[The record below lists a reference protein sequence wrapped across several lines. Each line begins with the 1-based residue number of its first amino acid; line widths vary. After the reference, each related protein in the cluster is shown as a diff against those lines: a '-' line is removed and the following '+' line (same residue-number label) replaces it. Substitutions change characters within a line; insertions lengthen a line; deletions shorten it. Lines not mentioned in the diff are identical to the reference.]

1 MVSIKYLVI
10 IILAFFVNDL
20 YSQRYNIVDFGA
32 VTDTTKLSTEAV
44 QNAINSCNANGG
56 GEVIIPAGSF
66 KIGSVILKSNV
77 TLFLEAGAILYGS
90 PDINDYT
97 KIKTSFISLRTQDS
111 ILQLI
116 YAENCSNVGIRGYGE
131 INGQGA
137 GFIAAPGDEG
147 ITRPFLIR
155 FIRCTDVRVE
165 NISLKNSPCWMQ
177 HYLACEKLNIKGL
190 RIFNRSNLNNDA
202 MDIDGCKDVV
212 ISDIISDT
220 EDDGI
225 TLKSTSGWVTENVTI
240 TNCIV
245 SSRWNAIKM
254 GTESNGGFKNIC
266 ISNCVLKSTKIFPW
280 HDGITST
287 PLTGIALMITDGG
300 ILENIVISNIAIDN
314 YKSPIYIR
322 LGNRARPYLRG
333 MPGSSIGRLSD
344 ISIDHVQITNGGKN
358 GCSITGL
365 PGYPL
370 ANIRL
375 SNISMELTGGGTDED
390 AGRKIP
396 EDPKGYPQADI
407 WNPMPAFGFFVRH
420 VNNVSFNNVEL
431 HTGTADAR
439 PAFYF
444 DDAEAVTVRNSTISN
459 ISINAPLMKTI
470 NTKNIFITNNI
481 FRGKANCLVQTVGL
495 MNKGMFILNNYCGEW
510 QKLFALILLVELQE
524 LFRKITS
531 NKNTMQMRF
540 FLDFIT
546 LAVSIG
552 RPVHL

>member
-375 SNISMELTGGGTDED
+375 SNISMQLAGDGTKED
-390 AGRKIP
+390 ADRMVA
-396 EDPKGYPQADI
+396 EDDAGYPQANI
-407 WNPMPAFGFFVRH
+407 WEPLPAYGFFVRY
-420 VNNVSFNNVEL
+420 VTNISFNSIEL
-431 HTGTADAR
+431 NNKKADKR

-444 DDAEAVTVRNSTISN
+444 EEVKQSFLMNSKFQNNDISATDIWVKNSQDLLIQSNWVTGKSNCFLMAEGKTSGVIIINN
-459 ISINAPLMKTI
+459 ILK
-470 NTKNIFITNNI
+470 NTKKIFKSLPGNQVSVLERFNI
-481 FRGKANCLVQTVGL
+481 K
-495 MNKGMFILNNYCGEW
+495 
-510 QKLFALILLVELQE
+510 
-524 LFRKITS
+524 
-531 NKNTMQMRF
+531 
-540 FLDFIT
+540 
-546 LAVSIG
+546 
-552 RPVHL
+552 